1 MLHPA
6 PLETFAPAVQKA
18 IGAPGP
24 LRMMAA
30 RGMAP
35 LPPPVLVT
43 VVYLT
48 RFDVDEAL
56 ANAAKATFAKL
67 PPPVLDAA
75 LNAADLHPAVLDA
88 LCESYTGRRD
98 VDERIVRHG
107 NAHADT
113 IVTIARRADDPLCEL
128 IATNEQRLLAN
139 KAIIEALYLNEH
151 MRMSTADR
159 LCELA
164 ARNGVELDIPGFTE
178 IAKSLENALI
188 PEAGE
193 ESPMDEMFRESIA
206 EAETVAETDDGDIFV
221 RDEHGEGKTLKG
233 EFDKVAKR
241 LEDMTISEKIRVAML
256 GSAAQRKV
264 LACSPIRTVAEAA
277 VRSPRMQPDEVMKLA
292 MLPEANEEVL
302 RQISRR
308 GDWLKSSRT
317 RYYLA
322 RNPKTPANIAISQL
336 SHLTEFDLKA
346 LEKSRQVPVQ
356 VRNIAK
362 QILEKRSQKRDGAKK

>member
-1 MLHPA
+1 MHHPA
-6 PLETFAPAVQKA
+6 PIESFSAPVQKA
-18 IGAPGP
+18 IAAPAP

-48 RFDVDEAL
+48 QYDADESL
-56 ANAAKATFAKL
+56 AAAAKATFAKL

-75 LNAADLHPAVLDA
+75 LATTDLSPAVLDA
-88 LCESYTGRRD
+88 LCESYAHRTD
-98 VDERIVRHG
+98 IDDRIVK
-107 NAHADT
+107 HAATDGET
-113 IVTIARRADDPLCEL
+113 IVKIARRASEAMCEL

-151 MRMSTADR
+151 TRMSTADR

-164 ARNGVELDIPGFTE
+164 ARHGLELDIPGFAE

-193 ESPMDEMFRESIA
+193 ESPVDDMFRASIA
-206 EAETVAETDDGDIFV
+206 ESQTIVEAEDDDIFV
-221 RDEHGEGKTLKG
+221 RDEKGEGKSLKG
-233 EFDKVAKR
+233 DFEKVAKR

-256 GSAAQRKV
+256 GSSAQRRV
-264 LACSPIRTVAEAA
+264 LACSPVRTIAEAA
-277 VRSPRMQPDEVMKLA
+277 VRSPRMQPDEVQKLA

-302 RQISRR
+302 RQIARR
-308 GDWLKSSRT
+308 GDWLKNSRT
-317 RYYLA
+317 RFCLA
-322 RNPKTPANIAISQL
+322 RNPKTPVNIAISQL
-336 SHLTEFDLKA
+336 GHLGDFDLKA

-362 QILEKRSQKRDGAKK
+362 QIIEKRHEKRSGKQ

>member
-1 MLHPA
+1 MHHPA
-6 PLETFAPAVQKA
+6 PLESFAAPVQKA
-18 IGAPGP
+18 LAAPGP

-35 LPPPVLVT
+35 LPPPVLVS

-48 RFDVDEAL
+48 RFDADDQL
-56 ANAAKATFAKL
+56 RAAATATFAKL
-67 PPPVLDAA
+67 PPPILDAA
-75 LNAADLHPAVLDA
+75 LAAADIHPAVLDA
-88 LCESYTGRRD
+88 LSETYGHRRD
-98 VDERIVRHG
+98 IDERIVKHS
-107 NAHADT
+107 AALADT
-113 IVTIARRADDPLCEL
+113 IVSIAQRADEALCEL
-128 IATNEQRLLAN
+128 IATNERRLLAN

-151 MRMSTADR
+151 LRMSTADR

-164 ARNGVELDIPGFTE
+164 ARNGVELDIPGFAD

-193 ESPMDEMFRESIA
+193 ECPSDQMFRESIV
-206 EAETVAETDDGDIFV
+206 ESQSIDETEDGDIFV
-221 RDEHGEGKTLKG
+221 RDEKG
-233 EFDKVAKR
+233 EAKEIKGDFQKVAKR
-241 LEDMTISEKIRVAML
+241 IEDMTISEKIRVAML
-256 GSAAQRKV
+256 GSAAQRRV
-264 LACSPIRTVAEAA
+264 LACSPVRSIAEAA
-277 VRSPRMQPDEVMKLA
+277 VKSPRIQPDEVQKLA

-322 RNPKTPANIAISQL
+322 RNPKTPANIAITQL
-336 SHLTEFDLKA
+336 SHLSEFDLKA
-346 LEKSRQVPVQ
+346 LEKSRTVPMQ

-362 QILEKRSQKRDGAKK
+362 QILEKRTQKRSDQK

>member
-1 MLHPA
+1 
-6 PLETFAPAVQKA
+6 
-18 IGAPGP
+18 
-24 LRMMAA
+24 MMAA

-35 LPPPVLVT
+35 LPPPVLVS
-43 VVYLT
+43 VIYLT
-48 RFDVDEAL
+48 RFDADEQL
-56 ANAAKATFAKL
+56 KAAATATFAKL

-75 LNAADLHPAVLDA
+75 LATADIHPAVLDA
-88 LCESYTGRRD
+88 LSESYGHRRD
-98 VDERIVRHG
+98 IDERIVKHAG
-107 NAHADT
+107 TYADT
-113 IVTIARRADDPLCEL
+113 IVSIARRADEALCEL

-151 MRMSTADR
+151 LRMSTADR

-164 ARNGVELDIPGFTE
+164 ARNGVELDIPGFSD

-193 ESPMDEMFRESIA
+193 QCPSDEMFRESIV
-206 EAETVAETDDGDIFV
+206 ESQSIDESEDGDIFV
-221 RDEHGEGKTLKG
+221 RDEKG
-233 EFDKVAKR
+233 EAKQIKGAFAKVAKR
-241 LEDMTISEKIRVAML
+241 IEDMTISEKIRVAML
-256 GSAAQRKV
+256 GSAAQRRL
-264 LACSPIRTVAEAA
+264 LACSPVRSIAEAA
-277 VRSPRMQPDEVMKLA
+277 VKSPRIQPDEIQKLA

-308 GDWLKSSRT
+308 GDWLKNSRT

-322 RNPKTPANIAISQL
+322 RNPKTPANIAITQL

-346 LEKSRQVPVQ
+346 LEKSRTVPMQ

-362 QILEKRSQKRDGAKK
+362 QILEKRTQKRSDDKK